1 MMPTTFNGNDDRQ
14 QIIAIINHYFDGL
27 HRGDAALLGR
37 IFHPDVCLKAPS
49 VRRSMTEWLNDV
61 SERKSPEQLSLAF
74 NFKIESL
81 DIVKDQAMAKI
92 HCPLFSFDYI
102 DFLGLLKEDGQW
114 RIVSKMY
121 TDVSVEIQRP

>member
-27 HRGDAALLGR
+27 HRGDAALLRR
-37 IFHPDVCLKAPS
+37 IFHPDVYLKAPG

-81 DIVKDQAMAKI
+81 DIV
-92 HCPLFSFDYI
+92 
-102 DFLGLLKEDGQW
+102 
-114 RIVSKMY
+114 
-121 TDVSVEIQRP
+121 

>member
-1 MMPTTFNGNDDRQ
+1 MPTTFNGNDDRQ

-27 HRGDAALLGR
+27 HRGDAVLLGR
-37 IFHPDVCLKAPS
+37 IFHPDVCLKAPG

-92 HCPLFSFDYI
+92 HCPLFSFHYI

-121 TDVSVEIQRP
+121 TDVSIEVEKP